1 MKGWK
6 FAILCLQALYD
17 GCSAGV
23 IVYSVYNLYNTTHNS
38 STGSLLSLITQWF
51 VFVAQALR
59 YLVILANVA
68 RAERACPT
76 EGAP

>member
-6 FAILCLQALYD
+6 FAFLCLHALYD
-17 GCSAGV
+17 GCSAGI
-23 IVYSVYNLYNTTHNS
+23 IVYSVYNLYNTTNYS

-76 EGAP
+76 EGVP